1 MAPQADAY
9 RWRLPQCGC
18 SLLWHHIFPN
28 LLFLLRP
35 FCQHP
40 SPNEQPKL
48 TPCERRVAALQTSQR
63 GRHSREANRRQGW
76 RCWRHGKTASRRR
89 RRGDHAFACTRT
101 GLLARRAKLVEQAWL
116 AVCREAVGAEGHVV
130 PQQWLS
136 HTSAPGVPT
145 SDRRRLAPGPR
156 PFVAM
161 PRWLAPSPERVPLTH
176 ERTIL
181 PASPCAWPRAA
192 SAQRIRNCSAAAAS
206 ASSSLLWRSEG
217 AGTPIRRRLSDSCRL
232 QCLDA

>member
-1 MAPQADAY
+1 MNSQSSPHAKGEWRHFRRVSEDVTQERQIAVKVGGVGDTEKQQAGGEGGATT
-9 RWRLPQCGC
+9 
-18 SLLWHHIFPN
+18 
-28 LLFLLRP
+28 
-35 FCQHP
+35 P
-40 SPNEQPKL
+40 SP
-48 TPCERRVAALQTSQR
+48 A
-63 GRHSREANRRQGW
+63 
-76 RCWRHGKTASRRR
+76 
-89 RRGDHAFACTRT
+89 HA
-101 GLLARRAKLVEQAWL
+101 LLARRAKLVEQAWL

-145 SDRRRLAPGPR
+145 SDRRRLAPR
-156 PFVAM
+156 ASPFVAM

-217 AGTPIRRRLSDSCRL
+217 AGTPTRRRLSDSCRL